1 MSDASIRQTEAR
13 AGQASSEDREL
24 AIALKSYEPDT
35 EEEKRLVRKI
45 DFILLPCLWWM
56 YILAYLDKGNIANA
70 NAAGLSEDLGLSDNE
85 YSLFISVFFVGYF
98 LLEVPSNLVMVRIR
112 PSIYLSIIVFV
123 WGCIVTGMSQAKTLK
138 EFLVGR
144 FFLGC
149 AEAGMFPGA
158 LYVLTCWY
166 TKKEVG
172 KRFCIFYTSGCIAP
186 ALGGIMAGAI
196 IKSLDGARGMAGWR
210 WLLLVEGLITVFC
223 SGCLFFLIPDYPH
236 NTRRFKPDERRLAH
250 VRIMDDQ
257 KVNVVLENS
266 TLTAFQALKAVV
278 ADPKT
283 WLFLVLYNLNGTC
296 TTISYFIPTI
306 LKTLGYTKVSAQ
318 WMTVPIYITGAVSML
333 IFSYTSDKMQDRRW
347 HLSLL
352 HLAPVT
358 ACLVSLFVT
367 NAVVKYIMM
376 CLFVGGLYTAL
387 PLILN
392 WASECIS
399 FPNKKRSVA
408 IAFINTFCNLSM
420 LYGSFLWPSA
430 DAPRHV
436 LGFATM
442 CSFTGAASILA
453 AVMPLIFPL
462 LPKQPGTKAERDIL
476 ALAASESQTSI
487 DEDRGIMVPQ
497 VVVKHQTKTD
507 HDQRGEQHHQHRA
520 TPV

>member
-1 MSDASIRQTEAR
+1 MSDDASIRPSETRE
-13 AGQASSEDREL
+13 GQASSEDREL
-24 AIALKSYEPDT
+24 ALALKTYEPDT

-56 YILAYLDKGNIANA
+56 YILAYLDKGNIQK
-70 NAAGLSEDLGLSDNE
+70 LDPSHRDRLLTPRWVE

-112 PSIYLSIIVFV
+112 PSVYLSIIVFV
-123 WGCIVTGMSQAKTLK
+123 WGCIVTGMSQAKSLK

-196 IKSLDGARGMAGWR
+196 IKSLDGARGMQGWR

-250 VRIMDDQ
+250 VRIMYDQ

-333 IFSYTSDKMQDRRW
+333 IFSYTSDKTQDRRW

-453 AVMPLIFPL
+453 AVMPLIFPF
-462 LPKQPGTKAERDIL
+462 LPKQPRTQAERDIL
-476 ALAASESQTSI
+476 ALAASESQISI
-487 DEDRGIMVPQ
+487 DDGGIMVSP
-497 VVVKHQTKTD
+497 VVVKNQTKTD
-507 HDQRGEQHHQHRA
+507 ERGREQLHQHQA
-520 TPV
+520 TSV